1 MFFFVQIAMSRALE
15 LISLLDLQPH
25 PEGGWYRETH
35 RATAKVSPS
44 DGRPLRS
51 ALTVIY
57 FLLER
62 GQFSA
67 WHVVASDECWQYC
80 EGDSLE
86 LLLFDADSGQREAV
100 ELGSIAKDRRSTAV
114 VPPGV
119 WQAARSLGEYTLV
132 QCTVGPGFDFAD
144 FAMLRDSPE
153 HRRIKA
159 RLEEWEKFV

>member
-1 MFFFVQIAMSRALE
+1 MSRSRE

-25 PEGGWYRETH
+25 PEGGWYREIH
-35 RATAKVSPS
+35 RAVAQVTPD
-44 DGRPLRS
+44 DGRPARS

-80 EGDSLE
+80 EGDPLE
-86 LLLFDADSGQREAV
+86 LLMFDPETSNRQAV
-100 ELGSIAKDRRSTAV
+100 ELGPVTATRRSTAV

-119 WQAARSLGEYTLV
+119 WQAARSLGEFTLV

-144 FAMLRDSPE
+144 FQMLRDVADRGVIE
-153 HRRIKA
+153 RA
-159 RLEEWEKFV
+159 LEDWRAFV

>member
-1 MFFFVQIAMSRALE
+1 MSRAQE
-15 LISLLDLQPH
+15 LIKLLELQPH
-25 PEGGWYRETH
+25 PEGGWYREIH
-35 RATAKVSPS
+35 RATATVSPA
-44 DGRPLRS
+44 DGRPERS
-51 ALTVIY
+51 ALTSIY

-80 EGDSLE
+80 EGDPLE
-86 LLLFDADSGQREAV
+86 LLMFDAGSGRTERV
-100 ELGSIAKDRRSTAV
+100 EVGPISGSRRSTSV

-144 FAMLRDSPE
+144 FAMLRDSAE
-153 HRRIKA
+153 RQKLKT
-159 RLEEWEKFV
+159 RLGEWSKYV

>member
-1 MFFFVQIAMSRALE
+1 MSRAQE

-25 PEGGWYRETH
+25 PEGGWYREIH
-35 RATAKVSPS
+35 RATAMVSPS

-80 EGDSLE
+80 EGDPLE
-86 LLLFDADSGQREAV
+86 LLLFDVETGQRESV
-100 ELGSIAKDRRSTAV
+100 ELGPLAGTRRSTAV

-119 WQAARSLGEYTLV
+119 WQAAQSLGDYTLV

-144 FAMLRDSPE
+144 FGMLRDSSDR
-153 HRRIKA
+153 RRIEG
-159 RLEEWEKFV
+159 RLGEWAKYV

>member
-1 MFFFVQIAMSRALE
+1 MTRARDLIALLE
-15 LISLLDLQPH
+15 LQPH
-25 PEGGWYRETH
+25 PEGGWYREIH
-35 RATAKVSPS
+35 RATAIVSPG
-44 DGRPLRS
+44 DGRPARS

-86 LLLFDADSGQREAV
+86 LLMFDTVSGRRESV
-100 ELGSIAKDRRSTAV
+100 ELGPVTAARRSTVV

-119 WQAARSLGEYTLV
+119 WQAATSKGDYTLV

-144 FAMLRDSPE
+144 FAMLRDS
-153 HRRIKA
+153 KA
-159 RLEEWEKFV
+159 RAAIEGQLGEWTKYT

>member
-1 MFFFVQIAMSRALE
+1 MSRARE
-15 LISLLDLQPH
+15 LISLLNLQPH
-25 PEGGWYRETH
+25 PEGGWYQEIH
-35 RATAKVSPS
+35 RAAATVTPA
-44 DGRPLRS
+44 DNRPPRS

-80 EGDSLE
+80 EGDPLE
-86 LLLFDADSGQREAV
+86 LLTFDTESERTERI
-100 ELGSIAKDRRSTAV
+100 ELGPITRSRRSPSV

-144 FAMLRDSPE
+144 FMMLRDSPE
-153 HRRIKA
+153 RHRIEVQ
-159 RLEEWEKFV
+159 LDEWAKYV